1 MSRPIDEKIISMK
14 LENENFES
22 NARQSLSTFQKLKSA
37 FTGVKGSNLDEAANG
52 MSKLGKAAK
61 GLGLDKIGSAL
72 DTVSSKFS
80 TLGVIGTTAL
90 MNLTNRAVNAGLALT
105 KSLTIAPIMDGFREY
120 ETKMGSIQTILS
132 NTARDGTDLKQVNGV
147 LNDLNTYAD
156 KTIYNFAEMTRN
168 IGTFTAAGIKLEPA
182 KQAIKGIAN
191 LAALSGSN
199 SEQAST
205 AMYQLSQA
213 MAAGSVKLQDW
224 NSVVNAGMG
233 GKLFQEALKET
244 ARAHGIAVDDMIK
257 KEGSFR
263 ESLQKGWITTEVL
276 TETLQK
282 FTGELSDA
290 QLKQMGYTDE
300 QIKQIQ
306 KQAKMAV
313 DAATKVRTFTQLM
326 DTAKEAVGSGF
337 AMAWQYLI
345 GDFEKAT
352 DRLTRVSDAFG
363 ALTNSAMNPF
373 LEKLEYLNKSGYIDV
388 MWDTFFDIAS
398 SIGKALSSIGS
409 AFREIF
415 PPSTG
420 AQWAQMIMKFKDF
433 ATHLRPSKEGLQNLK
448 DTFKGFFSVLK
459 LGVNAL
465 KTVGSFLL
473 KLIPGNLSGDI
484 LSLTAKFGRFLT
496 KITNS
501 GNRLSGLKDIL
512 DHVAEGFHKFYDAVS
527 DSIRSFTGF
536 EKGASVIS
544 KVLEKIGNVF
554 ARVFQGIKN
563 TISQID
569 LSDIANASFVTTLF
583 LIIKKATGLIDELKE
598 KFGGLFDDI
607 GNIVGEDS
615 IFAKL
620 GDTLEAFQSQ
630 VKSKVIMQIAVAL
643 GIFAASLLI
652 LSGIDMVSLAKGL
665 TALGLGLG
673 EMVLATRA
681 LSKIN
686 TGGGLKQA
694 LANIPTMIAV
704 ASSLVLLAISLRILN
719 GMDTGKLAP
728 AVIAMSAVMAELV
741 VVAKL
746 MSKVNLKGVKTGPL
760 IGIALAMLILVKTLD
775 PLTRYNI
782 PQLAKSI
789 SAMGA
794 IMLELALFSKAASSA
809 KLGPGTAL
817 GVLGVA
823 ASLLIM
829 AQAVEKIKGINTKSI
844 IKGLGTIALLLGEIT
859 IFSKVTSGGKMLAT
873 GAGLLVIATGLSV
886 MMVPLKTLAGMSLKE
901 LVKSLGGLAVV
912 ITEMAIASK
921 LIGAQGLIAG
931 ASITAMA
938 VGVTLLAPALLML
951 SAMSWGGIAK
961 GLIAIAGAFGV
972 FGVAGLLLAPVAPAM
987 LAVAVALGVLGAAL
1001 LAAGAGMSLAVGAL
1015 QVIADAPAR
1024 LVKSL
1029 RLFIGEAILVFSE
1042 SVPQLAEALVLMI
1055 TSTLQSVSN
1064 HLPELIN
1071 ILVDIVC
1078 KIIDGVADSMPRI
1091 AESVSKLINSIF
1103 DAAQIVLSNVPIDKL
1118 TEAILAVGAIA
1129 VVARL
1134 VAGLAPTL
1142 PAALAGIASA
1152 GVLMVAIGAVLA
1164 AVGALYDI
1172 PGVADFVNRGGDFLM
1187 AIGTAIGKFVGG
1199 FVGGAIEGISS
1210 SLPAIGKNLTDF
1222 MNNARGFIEGAN
1234 SIQPGSMEGV
1244 GELTSAIL
1252 KLTAANLL
1260 NSISNFLGIFG
1271 GDNSMAKFGSELTA
1285 FGMAMKSYGQQVAG
1299 LDSAAITAS
1308 VAAADGLVQLAQK
1321 VPNMGGLVSF
1331 FTGDNGMAQFGS
1343 ELTRFGSALKQYSNS
1358 VVGIDIGAI
1367 NNSVTATKGI
1377 VQLSNSLGNSGGL
1390 VSLFT
1395 GDNSLADFGSQLLAY
1410 GRKLAAYSNAVQ
1422 NVNVSQIN
1430 SVSNASKNLSNMA
1443 SSIGTGANL
1452 PTFSANIVKLGTGIQ
1467 KFGQRVATF
1476 NSASASSAISSIRN
1490 LTNELNRLGNIPVGK
1505 INALGTAVRQVG
1517 NNAIRDLKNCFRS
1530 SQGSVNNAVGT
1541 LLTNMANHAKSK
1553 GMNLLSSAANAMM
1566 NKFISGINSK
1576 AGAVSSAANRIASAA
1591 RSPVSR
1597 VNLYSYGVH
1606 AGAGFANGIS
1616 SQYWRVYNAA
1626 ARLASAAS
1634 SAVRRNLRIHSP
1646 SRVMMELADYTVQ
1659 GFINP
1664 IADGEDSAYK
1674 AASGLAKGA
1683 LDGVKGLA
1691 NQFGSIVDSEFAYS
1705 PTITPVLDWSQMGE
1719 DKQLPGVFGSINTNY
1734 IPGATG
1740 LASIAVTGGV
1750 SGATSTITGGIVN
1763 HYNVDNKGLL
1773 DGAVFQ
1779 VREEGDIRKIAKEI
1793 NRLENE
1799 QLYRKGIVL

>member
-1 MSRPIDEKIISMK
+1 MARPIDEKIISMK

-37 FTGVKGSNLDEAANG
+37 FTGVKGSNLDDAANG
-52 MSKLGKAAK
+52 MSKLGKAVK
-61 GLGLDKIGSAL
+61 GLGLDKVGHAL

-80 TLGVIGTTAL
+80 TLGIIGATAL

-132 NTARDGTDLKQVNGV
+132 NTARDGTNLKQVNAV
-147 LNDLNTYAD
+147 LDDLNTYAD

-182 KQAIKGIAN
+182 KQSIKGIAN

-199 SEQAST
+199 SQQAST

-213 MAAGSVKLQDW
+213 MAAGTVKLQDW

-233 GKLFQEALKET
+233 GKLFQESLKET
-244 ARAHGIAVDDMIK
+244 ARAHGVAVDDMIK

-263 ESLQKGWITTEVL
+263 ESLQKGWITSEIL

-290 QLKQMGYTDE
+290 QLKQMGYTDA

-337 AMAWQYLI
+337 AQAWQYLI

-352 DRLTRVSDAFG
+352 DRLTRVSQGFEG
-363 ALTNSAMNPF
+363 LTNSAMGPF
-373 LEKLEYLNKSGYIDV
+373 LEKLEYLNKSGYIDT

-420 AQWAQMIMKFKDF
+420 AQWAQMVVKFKNF

-459 LGVNAL
+459 LGVNVL
-465 KTVGSFLL
+465 KTVGSFLF

-496 KITNS
+496 KITDS
-501 GNRLSGLKDIL
+501 GNKLSGLKSIL
-512 DHVAEGFHKFYDAVS
+512 DTVAKGFHKFYDAVS
-527 DSIRSFTGF
+527 KATKSFTGF

-544 KVLEKIGNVF
+544 KILEKIGNVF
-554 ARVFQGIKN
+554 SRVFKGIKN
-563 TISQID
+563 VISKID
-569 LSDIANASFVTTLF
+569 LSDIANASFITTLF
-583 LIIKKATGLIDELKE
+583 LVVKKTTGLIDELKD
-598 KFGGLFDDI
+598 KFGGLFDNL

-630 VKSKVIMQIAVAL
+630 VKSKVIMQIAIAL

-686 TGGGLKQA
+686 TGGLKQA
-694 LANIPTMIAV
+694 LANIPTMIAI
-704 ASSLVLLAISLRILN
+704 ASSLVLIAISLRILN
-719 GMDTGKLAP
+719 GMDPGKLAP

-741 VVAKL
+741 VVSKL
-746 MSKVNLKGVKTGPL
+746 MSKIDLKGVKTGPL
-760 IGIALAMLILVKTLD
+760 MGIAISMLILVKTLE
-775 PLTRYNI
+775 PLTGYDI
-782 PQLAKSI
+782 PQLVKSI

-794 IMLELALFSKAASSA
+794 MMLELALFAKLASGT

-823 ASLLIM
+823 TSLLIM
-829 AQAVEKIKGINTKSI
+829 TQAVEKIKGINTGSL
-844 IKGLGTIALLLGEIT
+844 IKGLSTIAILLGEIA
-859 IFSKVTSGGKMLAT
+859 IFSKATSGGKLLAT
-873 GAGLLVIATGLSV
+873 GAGLMIMATGLSI
-886 MMVPLKTLAGMSLKE
+886 MMIPLKILAGMPLKD
-901 LVKSLGGLAVV
+901 LVKSLGGLAIV

-921 LIGAQGLIAG
+921 LIGAKGLIAG
-931 ASITAMA
+931 ASIAAMA
-938 VGVTLLAPALLML
+938 AGIALLTPSLVIL
-951 SAMSWGGIAK
+951 SSMSWEGIAK
-961 GLIAIAGAFGV
+961 GLLAIAGAFTV

-987 LAVAVALGVLGAAL
+987 LAVSVALGVLGAAM
-1001 LAAGAGMSLAVGAL
+1001 LAAGAGMSMAVGAL
-1015 QVIADAPAR
+1015 QVVADAPAR

-1029 RLFIGEAILVFSE
+1029 RLFVGEAILVFSE

-1055 TSTLQSVSN
+1055 VSTLKSVST
-1064 HLPELIN
+1064 HLPELIS
-1071 ILVDIVC
+1071 ISVDIIC
-1078 KIIDGVADSMPRI
+1078 KIIDGIADSMPRI
-1091 AESVSKLINSIF
+1091 AKSISKLINSIF
-1103 DAAQIVLSNVPIDKL
+1103 DSAQILLSNVPIDKL

-1129 VVARL
+1129 VVAKL
-1134 VAGLAPTL
+1134 VAGLTPTL

-1164 AVGALYDI
+1164 AVGALYNI

-1187 AIGTAIGKFVGG
+1187 AIGNAIGKFVGG
-1199 FVGGAIEGISS
+1199 FVGGVLEGASA
-1210 SLPAIGKNLTDF
+1210 SLPNIGKNLSDF
-1222 MNNARGFIEGAN
+1222 MKNARGFIDGAN

-1260 NSISNFLGIFG
+1260 NSINNFLSIFG
-1271 GDNSMAKFGSELTA
+1271 GGNSMADFGKQLTA
-1285 FGMAMKSYGQQVAG
+1285 FGMAMKSYAQQVAG
-1299 LDSAAITAS
+1299 VNSAAITAS
-1308 VAAADGLVQLAQK
+1308 VVAADGLVQLAQK
-1321 VPNMGGLVSF
+1321 VPNMGGLVAF
-1331 FTGDNGMAQFGS
+1331 FTGDNGMAQFGNQIVP
-1343 ELTRFGSALKQYSNS
+1343 FGRALKEYSNA
-1358 VVGIDIGAI
+1358 VIGIDIAAI
-1367 NNSVTATKGI
+1367 NNSVTATKSL

-1395 GDNSLADFGSQLLAY
+1395 GDNTLDKFGSQLLAY
-1410 GRKLAAYSNAVQ
+1410 GRKLAAYSDTIQ

-1430 SVSNASKNLSNMA
+1430 SVSNATRNLSSMA
-1443 SSIGTGANL
+1443 SNLGTGANL
-1452 PTFSANIVKLGTGIQ
+1452 PIFSVNIAKLGTGIQ
-1467 KFGQRVATF
+1467 QFGQRIAVFSPT
-1476 NSASASSAISSIRN
+1476 NASLAVSSIRRII
-1490 LTNELNRLGNIPVGK
+1490 NELNNLGNIPVNK
-1505 INALGTAVRQVG
+1505 INALGVAVKQVG
-1517 NNAIRDLKNCFRS
+1517 TNAIRDLKNCFRNA
-1530 SQGSVNNAVGT
+1530 QGSVNNAVGN
-1541 LLTNMANHAKSK
+1541 LLTNMANHARSV
-1553 GMNLLSSAANAMM
+1553 GSNLLGSAAHAMV
-1566 NKFISGINSK
+1566 NSFISGINYS
-1576 AGAVSSAANRIASAA
+1576 ARSVGSAANNLANAVINSVSDIDLHVYGQNAA
-1591 RSPVSR
+1591 I
-1597 VNLYSYGVH
+1597 
-1606 AGAGFANGIS
+1606 GFANGLTRE
-1616 SQYWRVYNAA
+1616 YWTVYNAA
-1626 ARLASAAS
+1626 ADLAYAAS
-1634 SAVRRNLRIHSP
+1634 VAVRRNLDINSP
-1646 SRVMMELADYTVQ
+1646 SRVMMKLGNYTVQ
-1659 GFINP
+1659 GFVDP
-1664 IADGEDSAYK
+1664 IADGQQTAFD

-1691 NQFGSIVDSEFAYS
+1691 NKFGSIVDSEFAYS

-1719 DKQLPGVFGSINTNY
+1719 DKQLPGVFGSVNTNY

-1750 SGATSTITGGIVN
+1750 AASTSTVTGGVVN
-1763 HYNVDNKGLL
+1763 HYNIDNKGLL

-1779 VREEGDIRKIAKEI
+1779 VREESDIRKIAKQI

-1799 QLYRKGIVL
+1799 ELYRKGIVL

>member
-1 MSRPIDEKIISMK
+1 MK

-22 NARQSLSTFQKLKSA
+22 NARQSLSTFQKLKNA
-37 FTGVKGSNLDEAANG
+37 FTGVKGSNLDDAADG
-52 MSKLGKAAK
+52 MSKLGKAVK
-61 GLGLDKIGSAL
+61 GLGLDKVGSAL

-80 TLGVIGTTAL
+80 TLGIIGTTAL
-90 MNLTNRAVNAGLALT
+90 MNLTNRAINAGLALT

-132 NTARDGTDLKQVNGV
+132 NTAKDGTNLKQVNAV
-147 LNDLNTYAD
+147 LEDLNTYAD

-182 KQAIKGIAN
+182 KQSIKGIAN

-199 SEQAST
+199 SQQAST

-213 MAAGSVKLQDW
+213 MAAGTVKLQDW

-233 GKLFQEALKET
+233 GKLFQDALKET

-337 AMAWQYLI
+337 AQAWQYLI

-352 DRLTRVSDAFG
+352 DRLTRVSQGFE
-363 ALTNSAMNPF
+363 ALTNSAMGPF
-373 LEKLEYLNKSGYIDV
+373 LEKLEYLNKSGYIDT

-420 AQWAQMIMKFKDF
+420 AQWAQIIVKFKDF
-433 ATHLRPSKEGLQNLK
+433 ATHLRPNKEGLQNLK

-459 LGVNAL
+459 LGVNTL
-465 KTVGSFLL
+465 KTVGGFLL

-496 KITNS
+496 KITDS
-501 GNRLSGLKDIL
+501 GNKLSGLKSIL
-512 DHVAEGFHKFYDAVS
+512 DTVAKGFHKFYDAVTKATK
-527 DSIRSFTGF
+527 SFTGF

-544 KVLEKIGNVF
+544 KILEKIGNVF
-554 ARVFQGIKN
+554 SRVFKGIKN
-563 TISQID
+563 VISKID

-583 LIIKKATGLIDELKE
+583 LLIKKATGLIDDLKE
-598 KFGGLFDDI
+598 KFGGLFDNL

-630 VKSKVIMQIAVAL
+630 VKSKVIMQIAIAL
-643 GIFAASLLI
+643 GVFAASLLI
-652 LSGIDMVSLAKGL
+652 LSGIDMASLAKGL

-694 LANIPTMIAV
+694 LANIPTMLAI
-704 ASSLVLLAISLRILN
+704 ASSLVLLAISLRVLN

-741 VVAKL
+741 VVSKL
-746 MSKVNLKGVKTGPL
+746 MSKIDLKGVKTGPL
-760 IGIALAMLILVKTLD
+760 IEIALSMLILVKTLE
-775 PLTRYNI
+775 PLTGYNI
-782 PQLAKSI
+782 PQLVKSI

-794 IMLELALFSKAASSA
+794 MMLELALFAKIASGT

-823 ASLLIM
+823 TSLLIM
-829 AQAVEKIKGINTKSI
+829 TQAVEKIKGIDTKSL
-844 IKGLGTIALLLGEIT
+844 IKGLSTIAMLLGEIA
-859 IFSKVTSGGKMLAT
+859 IFSKVTSGGSLLAT
-873 GAGLLVIATGLSV
+873 GAGLTVMATGLSI
-886 MMVPLKTLAGMSLKE
+886 MMIPLKTLAGMSLKE
-901 LVKSLGGLAVV
+901 LAKSLGGLAVV

-931 ASITAMA
+931 ASIAA
-938 VGVTLLAPALLML
+938 IAAGIALLTPSLVIL
-951 SAMSWGGIAK
+951 SAMSWEGIAK
-961 GLIAIAGAFGV
+961 GLIAIAGAFTV
-972 FGVAGLLLAPVAPAM
+972 FGVAGALLAPVAPAM
-987 LAVAVALGVLGAAL
+987 LAVAVALGVLGAAM
-1001 LAAGAGMSLAVGAL
+1001 LAAGAGMSMAVGAM

-1029 RLFIGEAILVFSE
+1029 RLFVGEAILVFSE

-1055 TSTLQSVSN
+1055 VSTLKSVST

-1071 ILVDIVC
+1071 IAVDIVC
-1078 KIIDGVADSMPRI
+1078 KIIDGIADNMPRI

-1103 DAAQIVLSNVPIDKL
+1103 DSAQILLSNVPIDKL

-1129 VVARL
+1129 VVAKL
-1134 VAGLAPTL
+1134 VSGLTPIL
-1142 PAALAGIASA
+1142 PSALAGIASA
-1152 GVLMVAIGAVLA
+1152 GVLMVEIGAVLA
-1164 AVGALYDI
+1164 AVGALYSI

-1210 SLPAIGKNLTDF
+1210 ALPAIGKNLTNF
-1222 MNNARGFIEGAN
+1222 MNNAKGFIEGAN

-1271 GDNSMAKFGSELTA
+1271 GDNSMANFGTQLTE
-1285 FGMAMKSYGQQVAG
+1285 FGRAMKNYAQQVAG
-1299 LDSAAITAS
+1299 VDVAAITAS
-1308 VAAADGLVQLAQK
+1308 VEAAEGLVQLARK

-1331 FTGDNGMAQFGS
+1331 FTGDNGMAQFGNQIVP
-1343 ELTRFGSALKQYSNS
+1343 FGRALKEYSNA
-1358 VVGIDIGAI
+1358 VIGIDIAAI
-1367 NNSVTATKGI
+1367 NNSVTATKSLI
-1377 VQLSNSLGNSGGL
+1377 QLSNSLGNSGGL

-1395 GDNSLADFGSQLLAY
+1395 GDNTLAKFGSQLLAY
-1410 GRKLAAYSNAVQ
+1410 GRKLAAYSDTIQ

-1430 SVSNASKNLSNMA
+1430 SVSNATKNLSSMA
-1443 SSIGTGANL
+1443 SNLGTGANL
-1452 PTFSANIVKLGTGIQ
+1452 PTFSVNIAQLGTGIQ
-1467 KFGQRVATF
+1467 RFGQRIAVFSPA
-1476 NSASASSAISSIRN
+1476 NAASAVTSIRRVI
-1490 LTNELNRLGNIPVGK
+1490 NELNNLGNIPVSK

-1517 NNAIRDLKNCFRS
+1517 TNAIRDLKNCFRNA
-1530 SQGSVNNAVGT
+1530 QGSVNNAVGN
-1541 LLTNMANHAKSK
+1541 LLTNMASHARSV
-1553 GMNLLSSAANAMM
+1553 GSNLLGSAAHAMV
-1566 NKFISGINSK
+1566 NTFISGINYS
-1576 AGAVSSAANRIASAA
+1576 ARYVGSAANNLANSVINSVSNISLYVYGQNAA
-1591 RSPVSR
+1591 I
-1597 VNLYSYGVH
+1597 
-1606 AGAGFANGIS
+1606 GFANGLS
-1616 SQYWRVYNAA
+1616 SEYWAVYNAA
-1626 ARLASAAS
+1626 ADLAYAAS
-1634 SAVRRNLRIHSP
+1634 VAVRNNLDINSP
-1646 SRVMMELADYTVQ
+1646 SRVMMKLGNYTVQ
-1659 GFINP
+1659 GFVNP
-1664 IADGEDSAYK
+1664 IEDGQQTAFD

-1691 NQFGSIVDSEFAYS
+1691 NEFGSIVDSEFAYS

-1719 DKQLPGVFGSINTNY
+1719 DKQLPGVFGSVNTNY

-1750 SGATSTITGGIVN
+1750 AASTSTVTGGIVN